1 MKLDKYQIGVIAFF
15 LLATLFILIGVPI
28 FKKRLIKNHNLSIAK
43 ITYCYYGGP
52 GNLGTTVLYDFYLNE
67 KKIEGTS
74 SFQATTLS
82 LSDTKLFFVGITFP
96 VIYDPSHPEINNI
109 LVSPENFKA
118 FNIPF
123 PDSLKWTLNY
133 VDKK

>member
-1 MKLDKYQIGVIAFF
+1 
-15 LLATLFILIGVPI
+15 
-28 FKKRLIKNHNLSIAK
+28 
-43 ITYCYYGGP
+43 
-52 GNLGTTVLYDFYLNE
+52 
-67 KKIEGTS
+67 
-74 SFQATTLS
+74 LS
-82 LSDTKLFFVGITFP
+82 LSDTKLFFVGKTFP

-109 LVSPENFKA
+109 LVSPENLKA